1 MPRRGWGA
9 ASSQNRQAV
18 MTYIGPY
25 RLLNLIRS
33 SRTAQIW
40 EVIRDSDRKKYAL
53 KRLFLGEQ
61 QTREEVSLLKHEFE
75 VGRNLHHE
83 RVIEFYEFTQHKGEV
98 YVVMELFQA
107 PNIKQVLQ
115 ADGAEGLA
123 PRATNIA
130 QQSVEALSY
139 LSSQGW
145 VHRDVKP
152 DNFLL
157 DDQGNLKLIDFA
169 LALKKKTGLA
179 KLFSTRAK
187 VQGTPSYMSPEQIRG
202 QTVDEKADIYSL
214 GCTLYEVVSGK
225 KPYTGASVNDLLTR
239 HLRAAVPNVEAQNSN
254 VSSEFAQLLQRMLA
268 KKPEQ
273 RPDYEQLAAALRSIP
288 LFKTQPN
295 LATAPEPENP

>member
-1 MPRRGWGA
+1 
-9 ASSQNRQAV
+9 

-75 VGRNLHHE
+75 VGRALHHE
-83 RVIEFYEFTQHKGEV
+83 RIIEFYEFTQHKGEV
-98 YVVMELFQA
+98 YVVMELFPA

-115 ADGAEGLA
+115 ADGFEALA
-123 PRATNIA
+123 PRATAIA
-130 QQSVEALSY
+130 QQSVEALGY
-139 LSSQGW
+139 LAGQGW

-157 DDQGNLKLIDFA
+157 DETGDLKLIDFA
-169 LALKKKTGLA
+169 LAQKKKTGLA
-179 KLFSTRAK
+179 KLFAGRNKK

-214 GCTLYEVVSGK
+214 GCTLYEVVCGK
-225 KPYTGASVNDLLTR
+225 KPYTGSSVNDLLTR
-239 HLRAAVPNVEAQNSN
+239 HLRGAIPNAEAANSN

-268 KKPEQ
+268 KKPEN
-273 RPDYEQLAAALRSIP
+273 RPDYDQLAAALRSIP
-288 LFKTQPN
+288 LFKNQPK
-295 LATAPEPENP
+295 LAGAPDTDDT